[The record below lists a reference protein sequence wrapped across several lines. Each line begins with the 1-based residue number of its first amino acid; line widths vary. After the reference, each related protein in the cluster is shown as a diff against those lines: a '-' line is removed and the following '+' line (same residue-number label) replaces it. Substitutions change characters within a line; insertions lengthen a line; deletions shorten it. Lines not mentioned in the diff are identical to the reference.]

1 MYKRQVFYSDELSE
15 ELKISKIKTFYEDS
29 GSVDYL
35 KQKVKEYSNKAS
47 KYISQIEVDTNKKDQ
62 ILNFSRNLLNRQ
74 I

>member
-1 MYKRQVFYSDELSE
+1 VFYSDELSE

-29 GSVDYL
+29 GSVNYL

-47 KYISQIEVDTNKKDQ
+47 EKISQLEIDKNKRDQ
-62 ILNFSRNLLNRQ
+62 ILNFSRTLLNRQ